1 MGVNSSRQQYIEQ
14 YAGYAMEQ
22 MRRYGI
28 PASVT
33 LAQGIIESASGKST
47 LAQTANNHFG
57 VKVLIMATMYWLTMI
72 DLTKNSRNM
81 IMSVKV
87 MKTILRF

>member
-47 LAQTANNHFG
+47 KGKTGKHASIQTENADYFPG
-57 VKVLIMATMYWLTMI
+57 SVRKSGSAY
-72 DLTKNSRNM
+72 DSR
-81 IMSVKV
+81 
-87 MKTILRF
+87 

>member
-33 LAQGIIESASGKST
+33 LAQGIIESASGKKYSGT
-47 LAQTANNHFG
+47 N
-57 VKVLIMATMYWLTMI
+57 
-72 DLTKNSRNM
+72 R
-81 IMSVKV
+81 
-87 MKTILRF
+87 